1 MAGLDGGTDILH
13 HALRDIEHVEAKLL
27 GAFVVPAVDPAME
40 ILRTA
45 NTCDARTHMRR
56 THIASSLLAHRQ
68 HTGSTQAAHRQHS
81 PQPETRLLRTCLT
94 QTSNTS
100 GTPPPHPPH
109 TPVLKR
115 LAAERALVDGG
126 HAPELKQARRAVEL
140 LEPCSQIFQPN
151 ISCCQHM
158 PWYFHLVVLAVG
170 KSKPQCASKEAYPS
184 S

>member
-100 GTPPPHPPH
+100 GTPPPTPH
-109 TPVLKR
+109 THLYSNGLRQNGHLWTADMHPNSNRHVAQLNCLSPVPKYFNPTFHVVNTCL
-115 LAAERALVDGG
+115 G
-126 HAPELKQARRAVEL
+126 
-140 LEPCSQIFQPN
+140 
-151 ISCCQHM
+151 IST
-158 PWYFHLVVLAVG
+158 L
-170 KSKPQCASKEAYPS
+170 
-184 S
+184 